1 MFFPEAMTELELI
14 IPEKDLLPVTK
25 ALAGQGIFHQVDA
38 SYLSSD
44 DASKS
49 VGSWKEQAAAYSTL
63 ERQILLTMQALAVD
77 ESSPASIDEDTMVE
91 LETVRP
97 LVEQI
102 ERDVKDTNDRLIDN
116 QNKLEQLRNQIL
128 QLEPI
133 AEVDIDISLLRNQQY
148 IHSILGTMPVVNLE
162 RLETSL
168 ARIPYVLMTLRKER
182 EDAVVWL
189 TGAQFNADILDRAAR
204 SAYLNPLELS
214 DTYEGTPEEIIKS
227 LRQEVEN
234 TEKEIENQKSAI
246 VQLHNSYEKQLQTL
260 LWQVRGSKLLADAMA
275 RFGKLHYTYLIVG
288 WVPTSKLE
296 ALTQQLKQISKNI
309 VIEATPSLQR
319 GSMTHSVPVA
329 LENTGMFGAFQTLVT
344 TYARPR
350 YEEIDPTILMTI
362 TFPLLFGAMFGD
374 VGHGLLLVL
383 LGWLLSSK
391 RVEALKG
398 VAALGSIVLA
408 CGAVAMIFGF
418 LYGSLFGSEAFFHD
432 LFGFG
437 ALWIEPLHE
446 INQILG
452 VSIGAGVVILSLGF
466 LLNIYNAWRAR
477 DWGRLIFDHHG
488 VAGLLLYWSLLGI
501 AASALLPAFPVP
513 TLVFGLLAIVAALM
527 VMFSEVFKHLIEG
540 HRPLIEDGIFTYL
553 IQAGVEL
560 FETLISSLSNSV
572 SYVRVG
578 AFAVA
583 HGGLSSVIFILAEL
597 MGGGQGI
604 VSAIVYWL
612 IVILGNLFIVGF
624 EGLIVG
630 IQTMRLEYYEF
641 FSKFFEGG
649 GMSYEPLTPLATA
662 RSEKS

>member
-25 ALAGQGIFHQVDA
+25 VLAGRGVFHQVDA

-44 DASKS
+44 EASKS
-49 VGSWKEQAAAYSTL
+49 LGTWKEQAAAYSAL

-77 ESSPASIDEDTMVE
+77 EGPPLSIDEETMVD
-91 LETVRP
+91 LGTVRP
-97 LVEQI
+97 LVDQI
-102 ERDVKDTNDRLIDN
+102 ERDVKNSNDQLIEN
-116 QNKLEQLRNQIL
+116 QNKLENLRSHIL

-133 AEVDIDISLLRNQQY
+133 AEVDLDISLLRNQQY
-148 IHSILGTMPVVNLE
+148 IYSTLGTMPAVNLE

-189 TGAQFNADILDRAAR
+189 TGARFNADILDRAAR

-214 DTYEGTPEEIIKS
+214 DTHEGTPSEIIKS
-227 LRQEVEN
+227 LRQEIEN
-234 TEKEIENQKSAI
+234 TQKEIENQKTAI
-246 VQLHNSYEKQLQTL
+246 IQLHDTYEKQLQTL
-260 LWQVRGSKLLADAMA
+260 LWQVRASKLLADAMA
-275 RFGKLHYTYLIVG
+275 RFGKLNYTYLIVG

-350 YEEIDPTILMTI
+350 YEEIDPTVLMTI

-398 VAALGSIVLA
+398 MSALGSIVLA

-446 INQILG
+446 INQILA

-477 DWGRLIFDHHG
+477 EWGRLLFDHHG

-501 AASALLPAFPVP
+501 GASALLPAFPVP
-513 TLVFGLLAIVAALM
+513 TLVFVILAIVAALM
-527 VMFSEVFKHLIEG
+527 VMFSEVFKHLLEG
-540 HRPLIEDGIFTYL
+540 HRPLVEDGIFTYL

-597 MGGGQGI
+597 MGGGEGI
-604 VSAIVYWL
+604 FSVIVYWL
-612 IVILGNLFIVGF
+612 IVVVGNLFIVGF

>member
-25 ALAGQGIFHQVDA
+25 VLAGRGVFHQVDA

-44 DASKS
+44 EASKS
-49 VGSWKEQAAAYSTL
+49 LGTWKEQAAAYSAL
-63 ERQILLTMQALAVD
+63 ERQILLTMQALAVN
-77 ESSPASIDEDTMVE
+77 EGPPLSIDEETMVE
-91 LETVRP
+91 LGTVRP
-97 LVEQI
+97 LIDQI
-102 ERDVKDTNDRLIDN
+102 ERDVKNSNDQLIEN
-116 QNKLEQLRNQIL
+116 QNKLEKLRSHIL

-133 AEVDIDISLLRNQQY
+133 AEVDLDISLLRNQQY
-148 IHSILGTMPVVNLE
+148 IYSTLGTMPAVNLE

-168 ARIPYVLMTLRKER
+168 ARVPYVLMTLRKER

-189 TGAQFNADILDRAAR
+189 TGARFNADILDRAAR

-214 DTYEGTPEEIIKS
+214 DTHEGTPAEIIKS
-227 LRQEVEN
+227 LRQEIEN
-234 TEKEIENQKSAI
+234 IQKEIENQKSAI
-246 VQLHNSYEKQLQTL
+246 VQLHDSYEKQLQTL
-260 LWQVRGSKLLADAMA
+260 LWQVRASKLLADAMA
-275 RFGKLHYTYLIVG
+275 RFGKLNYTYLIVG

-296 ALTQQLKQISKNI
+296 ALTQQLKQISGNI

-350 YEEIDPTILMTI
+350 YEEIDPTVLMTI

-398 VAALGSIVLA
+398 ISALGSIVLA

-437 ALWIEPLHE
+437 ALWLEPLHE
-446 INQILG
+446 INQILA

-477 DWGRLIFDHHG
+477 EWGRLLFDHHG

-501 AASALLPAFPVP
+501 GASALLPAFPVP
-513 TLVFGLLAIVAALM
+513 TLVFVILAIVASLM
-527 VMFSEVFKHLIEG
+527 VMFSEVFKHLLEG
-540 HRPLIEDGIFTYL
+540 HRPLVEDGIFTYL

-597 MGGGQGI
+597 MGGGEG
-604 VSAIVYWL
+604 VFSVIVYWL
-612 IVILGNLFIVGF
+612 IVVVGNLFIVGF

>member
-25 ALAGQGIFHQVDA
+25 ALAGQGILHQVDA

-49 VGSWKEQAAAYSTL
+49 VGTWKERAAAYSAL
-63 ERQILLTMQALAVD
+63 ERQILFIMQSLAV
-77 ESSPASIDEDTMVE
+77 EEGSPKLIDEDTMVE
-91 LETVRP
+91 LESVRP

-102 ERDVKDTNDRLIDN
+102 ERDVKDSSDRLIDK
-116 QNKLEQLRNQIL
+116 QNELEQLQNHIL

-133 AEVDIDISLLRNQQY
+133 VEIDLDISLLRNQQY
-148 IHSILGTMPVVNLE
+148 IHSILGTLPAVNLE

-168 ARIPYVLMTLRKER
+168 ARIPYALMTLRKEG
-182 EDAVVWL
+182 EEAVVLL
-189 TGAQFNADILDRAAR
+189 TGARFNADILERAAR

-214 DTYEGTPEEIIKS
+214 DTHEGTPAEIIQT
-227 LRQEVEN
+227 LRHGIEDTQ
-234 TEKEIENQKSAI
+234 KEIENQKSI
-246 VQLHNSYEKQLQTL
+246 VVQLHNTYEKQLQTM
-260 LWQVRGSKLLADAMA
+260 LWQVRGSKLLSDAMA

-309 VIEATPSLQR
+309 VIEATPTQR
-319 GSMTHSVPVA
+319 RGAMTQGVPVA
-329 LENTGMFGAFQTLVT
+329 LENAGMFGAFQTLVT

-350 YEEIDPTILMTI
+350 YEEIDPTVLMTI

-374 VGHGLLLVL
+374 VGHGLLLLL

-391 RVEALKG
+391 RVNALKG
-398 VAALGSIVLA
+398 MASLGSIITA
-408 CGAVAMIFGF
+408 CGAVASVFGF
-418 LYGSLFGSEAFFHD
+418 LYGSLFGSEEFFHD

-446 INQILG
+446 INQILA

-466 LLNIYNAWRAR
+466 LLNIYNAWRAQ

-501 AASALLPAFPVP
+501 GASALLPNFPVP
-513 TLVFGLLAIVAALM
+513 TLVFIISAVVAALM
-527 VMFSEVFKHLIEG
+527 VMFSEVFKHMIEG
-540 HRPLIEDGIFTYL
+540 HQPLIEDGIFTYL
-553 IQAGVEL
+553 IQAFVEL
-560 FETLISSLSNSV
+560 FETLISALSNSV

-583 HGGLSSVIFILAEL
+583 HGGLSSVIFILAN
-597 MGGGQGI
+597 MAGGGGGVISVILYWVI
-604 VSAIVYWL
+604 VV
-612 IVILGNLFIVGF
+612 LGNLFIVGF

-649 GMSYEPLTPLATA
+649 GMSYEPLTPLATIK
-662 RSEKS
+662 SEKG

>member
-25 ALAGQGIFHQVDA
+25 VLAGRGVFHQVDA

-44 DASKS
+44 EASKS
-49 VGSWKEQAAAYSTL
+49 LGTWKEQAAAYSAL
-63 ERQILLTMQALAVD
+63 ERQILFTMQALAVD
-77 ESSPASIDEDTMVE
+77 EGPPLSIDEETMVD
-91 LETVRP
+91 LGTVRP
-97 LVEQI
+97 LVDQI
-102 ERDVKDTNDRLIDN
+102 ERDVKNSNDQLIEN
-116 QNKLEQLRNQIL
+116 QNKLEKLRSHIL

-133 AEVDIDISLLRNQQY
+133 AEVDLDISLLRNQQY
-148 IHSILGTMPVVNLE
+148 IYSTLGTMPAVNLE

-189 TGAQFNADILDRAAR
+189 TGARFNADILDRAAR

-214 DTYEGTPEEIIKS
+214 DTHEGTPSEIIKS
-227 LRQEVEN
+227 LRQEIEN
-234 TEKEIENQKSAI
+234 TQKEIENQKSAI
-246 VQLHNSYEKQLQTL
+246 IQLHNTYEKQLQTL
-260 LWQVRGSKLLADAMA
+260 LWQVRASKLLADAMA
-275 RFGKLHYTYLIVG
+275 RFGKLNYTYLIVG
-288 WVPTSKLE
+288 WVPTSKLD

-329 LENTGMFGAFQTLVT
+329 LENSGMFGAFQTLVT

-350 YEEIDPTILMTI
+350 YEEIDPTVLMTI

-383 LGWLLSSK
+383 LGWLLNSK

-398 VAALGSIVLA
+398 MSALGSIVLA

-446 INQILG
+446 INQILA

-477 DWGRLIFDHHG
+477 EWGRLLFDHHG

-501 AASALLPAFPVP
+501 GASALLPAFPVP
-513 TLVFGLLAIVAALM
+513 TLVFVILAIVAALM
-527 VMFSEVFKHLIEG
+527 VMFSEVFKHLLEG
-540 HRPLIEDGIFTYL
+540 HRPLVEDGIFTYL

-597 MGGGQGI
+597 MGGGEGI
-604 VSAIVYWL
+604 FSVIVYWL
-612 IVILGNLFIVGF
+612 IVVVGNLFIVGF

>member
-49 VGSWKEQAAAYSTL
+49 VSTWKEQAAAYSAL
-63 ERQILLTMQALAVD
+63 ERQILFTMQALSVD
-77 ESSPASIDEDTMVE
+77 EATPSTIDEDTMVE
-91 LETVRP
+91 LEMVRP

-116 QNKLEQLRNQIL
+116 QNKLEQLQKYIL

-133 AEVDIDISLLRNQQY
+133 AEVDLDISLLRNQKY
-148 IHSILGTMPVVNLE
+148 IRSILGTMPVVNLD

-168 ARIPYVLMTLRKER
+168 ARIPYVLITLRKDR

-189 TGAQFNADILDRAAR
+189 TGAQFNADILERAAR
-204 SAYLNPLELS
+204 SAYLTPLELS
-214 DTYEGTPEEIIKS
+214 ETHEGTPSEIINS
-227 LRQEVEN
+227 LRQEIGN
-234 TEKEIENQKSAI
+234 TKKDIENQKSIIAK
-246 VQLHNSYEKQLQTL
+246 LHNTYEKQLQTL

-275 RFGKLHYTYLIVG
+275 RFGKLHYTYLIIG

-296 ALTQQLKQISKNI
+296 ALKRQLKQISKNI
-309 VIEATPSLQR
+309 VIEATPSQQR

-329 LENTGMFGAFQTLVT
+329 LENSGMFSAFQGLVT

-350 YEEIDPTILMTI
+350 YEEIDPTVLMTI

-374 VGHGLLLVL
+374 VGHGLLLLL
-383 LGWLLSSK
+383 LGWLLNSK
-391 RVEALKG
+391 KVNALKG
-398 VAALGSIVLA
+398 MASLGPIIVA
-408 CGAVAMIFGF
+408 CGAVAVVFGF
-418 LYGSLFGSEAFFHD
+418 LYGSLFGSEEYFHG

-437 ALWIEPLHE
+437 ALWLEPLHE

-452 VSIGAGVVILSLGF
+452 VAIGAGVVILSLGF

-501 AASALLPAFPVP
+501 GASTLLPTFPVP
-513 TLVFGLLAIVAALM
+513 TLVFIILAVVAALM
-527 VMFSEVFKHLIEG
+527 VMFSEVFKHMIEG
-540 HRPLIEDGIFTYL
+540 HQPLIEDGIFTYL
-553 IQAGVEL
+553 IQAFVEL
-560 FETLISSLSNSV
+560 FETLISALSNSV

-583 HGGLSSVIFILAEL
+583 HGGLSSVIFILANMAGE
-597 MGGGQGI
+597 GGGVISVILYWVI
-604 VSAIVYWL
+604 VV
-612 IVILGNLFIVGF
+612 LGNLFIVGF

>member
-49 VGSWKEQAAAYSTL
+49 VGSWKEQAAAYSAL
-63 ERQILLTMQALAVD
+63 ERQILFIMQALAVE
-77 ESSPASIDEDTMVE
+77 ESSPSSIDEDTMVD
-91 LETVRP
+91 LEIVRP
-97 LVEQI
+97 QVEQI
-102 ERDVKDTNDRLIDN
+102 ERDVRDSNDQLIDN
-116 QNKLEQLRNQIL
+116 QNKLEELRNHIL

-133 AEVDIDISLLRNQQY
+133 AEVDFDISLLRNQEY

-182 EDAVVWL
+182 DDAVVLL
-189 TGAQFNADILDRAAR
+189 TGARFNADIIDRAAR
-204 SAYLNPLELS
+204 SAYLNPFELS
-214 DTYEGTPEEIIKS
+214 DTHEGAPSEIIES
-227 LRQEVEN
+227 LHQEIEA
-234 TEKEIENQKSAI
+234 TQKEIEKQKSI
-246 VQLHNSYEKQLQTL
+246 IKKLHNTYEEQLQTI

-275 RFGKLHYTYLIVG
+275 RFGKLRYTYLIVG
-288 WVPTSKLE
+288 WIPSSKLE
-296 ALTQQLKQISKNI
+296 NLTQQLKQISKNI

-329 LENTGMFGAFQTLVT
+329 LENAGMFGAFQTLVT

-350 YEEIDPTILMTI
+350 YEEIDPTVLMTI

-374 VGHGLLLVL
+374 VGHGLLLLL

-391 RVEALKG
+391 RVNSLKG
-398 VAALGSIVLA
+398 MASLGPIILA
-408 CGAVAMIFGF
+408 CGALAVGFGF
-418 LYGSLFGSEAFFHD
+418 LYGSLFGSEEYFHN

-446 INQILG
+446 INQILA

-477 DWGRLIFDHHG
+477 EWGRLIFDHHG
-488 VAGLLLYWSLLGI
+488 IAGLLLYWSLLGI
-501 AASALLPAFPVP
+501 GASALLPAFPVP
-513 TLVFGLLAIVAALM
+513 TLVFGVLAVVAALM
-527 VMFSEVFKHLIEG
+527 VMFAEVFKHLLEG
-540 HRPLIEDGIFTYL
+540 HRPLVEDGIFTYL
-553 IQAGVEL
+553 IQAAVEL

-597 MGGGQGI
+597 MGGGQSIGS
-604 VSAIVYWL
+604 VIVYWL
-612 IVILGNLFIVGF
+612 IVVVGNLFIVGF

-662 RSEKS
+662 SSEKS

>member
-25 ALAGQGIFHQVDA
+25 VLAGRGVFHQVDA

-44 DASKS
+44 EASKS
-49 VGSWKEQAAAYSTL
+49 LGTWKEQAAAYSAL

-77 ESSPASIDEDTMVE
+77 EGPPLSIDEETMVD
-91 LETVRP
+91 LGTVRP
-97 LVEQI
+97 LVDQI
-102 ERDVKDTNDRLIDN
+102 ERDVKNSNDQLIEN
-116 QNKLEQLRNQIL
+116 QNKLENLRSHIL

-133 AEVDIDISLLRNQQY
+133 AEVDLDISLLRNQQY
-148 IHSILGTMPVVNLE
+148 IYSTLGTMPAVNLE

-189 TGAQFNADILDRAAR
+189 TGARFNADILDRAAR

-214 DTYEGTPEEIIKS
+214 DTHEGTPSEIIKS
-227 LRQEVEN
+227 LRQEIEN
-234 TEKEIENQKSAI
+234 TQKEIENQKSAI
-246 VQLHNSYEKQLQTL
+246 VRLHDAYEKQLQTL
-260 LWQVRGSKLLADAMA
+260 LWQVRASKLLADAMA
-275 RFGKLHYTYLIVG
+275 RFGKLNYTYLIVG

-329 LENTGMFGAFQTLVT
+329 LENAGMFGAFQTLVT

-350 YEEIDPTILMTI
+350 YEEIDPTVLMTI

-374 VGHGLLLVL
+374 VGHGLLLVS

-398 VAALGSIVLA
+398 MSALGSIVLA

-446 INQILG
+446 INQILA

-477 DWGRLIFDHHG
+477 EWGRLLFDHHG

-501 AASALLPAFPVP
+501 GASALLPAFPVP
-513 TLVFGLLAIVAALM
+513 TLVFVILAIVAALM
-527 VMFSEVFKHLIEG
+527 VMFSEVFKHLLEG
-540 HRPLIEDGIFTYL
+540 HRPLVEDGIFTYL

-597 MGGGQGI
+597 MGGGEGI
-604 VSAIVYWL
+604 FNVIVYWL
-612 IVILGNLFIVGF
+612 IVVVGNLFIVGF

>member
-1 MFFPEAMTELELI
+1 
-14 IPEKDLLPVTK
+14 
-25 ALAGQGIFHQVDA
+25 
-38 SYLSSD
+38 
-44 DASKS
+44 
-49 VGSWKEQAAAYSTL
+49 
-63 ERQILLTMQALAVD
+63 
-77 ESSPASIDEDTMVE
+77 
-91 LETVRP
+91 
-97 LVEQI
+97 
-102 ERDVKDTNDRLIDN
+102 
-116 QNKLEQLRNQIL
+116 
-128 QLEPI
+128 
-133 AEVDIDISLLRNQQY
+133 
-148 IHSILGTMPVVNLE
+148 
-162 RLETSL
+162 
-168 ARIPYVLMTLRKER
+168 
-182 EDAVVWL
+182 
-189 TGAQFNADILDRAAR
+189 
-204 SAYLNPLELS
+204 
-214 DTYEGTPEEIIKS
+214 
-227 LRQEVEN
+227 
-234 TEKEIENQKSAI
+234 
-246 VQLHNSYEKQLQTL
+246 
-260 LWQVRGSKLLADAMA
+260 
-275 RFGKLHYTYLIVG
+275 
-288 WVPTSKLE
+288 
-296 ALTQQLKQISKNI
+296 
-309 VIEATPSLQR
+309 
-319 GSMTHSVPVA
+319 
-329 LENTGMFGAFQTLVT
+329 
-344 TYARPR
+344 
-350 YEEIDPTILMTI
+350 MTI

-398 VAALGSIVLA
+398 MSALGSIVLA

-446 INQILG
+446 INQILA

-477 DWGRLIFDHHG
+477 EWGRLLFDHHG

-501 AASALLPAFPVP
+501 GASALLPAFPVP
-513 TLVFGLLAIVAALM
+513 TLVFVILAIVAALM
-527 VMFSEVFKHLIEG
+527 VMFSEVFKHLLEG
-540 HRPLIEDGIFTYL
+540 HRPLVEDGIFTYL

-597 MGGGQGI
+597 MGGGEGI
-604 VSAIVYWL
+604 FSVIVYWL
-612 IVILGNLFIVGF
+612 IVVVGNLFIVGF

>member
-1 MFFPEAMTELELI
+1 
-14 IPEKDLLPVTK
+14 
-25 ALAGQGIFHQVDA
+25 
-38 SYLSSD
+38 
-44 DASKS
+44 
-49 VGSWKEQAAAYSTL
+49 
-63 ERQILLTMQALAVD
+63 
-77 ESSPASIDEDTMVE
+77 
-91 LETVRP
+91 
-97 LVEQI
+97 
-102 ERDVKDTNDRLIDN
+102 
-116 QNKLEQLRNQIL
+116 
-128 QLEPI
+128 
-133 AEVDIDISLLRNQQY
+133 
-148 IHSILGTMPVVNLE
+148 
-162 RLETSL
+162 
-168 ARIPYVLMTLRKER
+168 
-182 EDAVVWL
+182 
-189 TGAQFNADILDRAAR
+189 
-204 SAYLNPLELS
+204 
-214 DTYEGTPEEIIKS
+214 
-227 LRQEVEN
+227 
-234 TEKEIENQKSAI
+234 
-246 VQLHNSYEKQLQTL
+246 
-260 LWQVRGSKLLADAMA
+260 
-275 RFGKLHYTYLIVG
+275 
-288 WVPTSKLE
+288 
-296 ALTQQLKQISKNI
+296 
-309 VIEATPSLQR
+309 
-319 GSMTHSVPVA
+319 MTHSVPVA

-350 YEEIDPTILMTI
+350 YEEIDPTVLMTI

-398 VAALGSIVLA
+398 MSALGSIVLA

-446 INQILG
+446 INQILA

-477 DWGRLIFDHHG
+477 EWGRLLFDHHG

-501 AASALLPAFPVP
+501 GASALLPAFPVP
-513 TLVFGLLAIVAALM
+513 TLVFVILAIVAALM
-527 VMFSEVFKHLIEG
+527 VMFSEVFKHLLEG
-540 HRPLIEDGIFTYL
+540 HRPLVEDGIFTYL

-597 MGGGQGI
+597 MGGGEGI
-604 VSAIVYWL
+604 FSVIVYWL
-612 IVILGNLFIVGF
+612 IVVVGNLFIVGF